1 MFAKKIRFS
10 RGDVYFIRKSIY
22 EFSDTFSDTLR
33 YQLMVNDFV
42 LISVTLFR

>member
-22 EFSDTFSDTLR
+22 EFSDTLR